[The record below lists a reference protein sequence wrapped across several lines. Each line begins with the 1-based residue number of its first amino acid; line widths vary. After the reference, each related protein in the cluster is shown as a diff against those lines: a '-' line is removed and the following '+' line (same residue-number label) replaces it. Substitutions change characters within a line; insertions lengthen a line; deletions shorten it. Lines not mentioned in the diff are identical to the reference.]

1 MAKKK
6 LVITEVE
13 NLFQNSSRKSMSTK
27 CDMGFRFLEGKNLK
41 LCNEWVES
49 VDGVFKI
56 TYYDDFIIPE
66 TIPINGENY
75 RVTEIGEFTIIKS
88 MESLY
93 IPESIAKI
101 DGYAFNYIPNSPTT
115 RIQVSENN
123 KYYDSRDNCN
133 AIIET
138 KTDKLICASNNSVIP
153 DSVKVIGVNSFEGC
167 MMENIIIPNA
177 VIEIESEAFRLC
189 KYLKNIT
196 IPALVEKIRINPF
209 AFCPSLSSIKVSK
222 DNMHFDSRNDCN
234 AIIETRSNI
243 LLASCINT
251 IIPNTVE
258 EIGEGAFEGN
268 KKESII
274 IPSNVRRIGEN
285 AFRGSWIK
293 TVMME
298 ESVSQI
304 KSCAFIDC
312 GMLEKVVL
320 SKKLERIES
329 QAFEL
334 CVCLRLI
341 DFPVSLQ
348 YIGFRAFASCRSLKS
363 VLIKNKK
370 AQVHKKAFDDDVI
383 INGKPRDYWLPIEG
397 DFLDLQKT

>member
-1 MAKKK
+1 M
-6 LVITEVE
+6 
-13 NLFQNSSRKSMSTK
+13 
-27 CDMGFRFLEGKNLK
+27 
-41 LCNEWVES
+41 CNEWVES
-49 VDGVFKI
+49 VDGAFKN
-56 TYYDDFIIPE
+56 TFYDDFIIPE

-123 KYYDSRDNCN
+123 KYFDSRDNCN

-189 KYLKNIT
+189 KCLKNIT
-196 IPALVEKIRINPF
+196 IPALVEKIGINPF

-222 DNMHFDSRNDCN
+222 DNLHF
-234 AIIETRSNI
+234 
-243 LLASCINT
+243 
-251 IIPNTVE
+251 
-258 EIGEGAFEGN
+258 
-268 KKESII
+268 
-274 IPSNVRRIGEN
+274 
-285 AFRGSWIK
+285 
-293 TVMME
+293 
-298 ESVSQI
+298 

-312 GMLEKVVL
+312 GMLEKVML

-348 YIGFRAFASCRSLKS
+348 YIGFRAFASCKSLKS
-363 VLIKNKK
+363 VFIKNKK